1 MTKYEYEIHVRNEAQ
16 KKYNY
21 SSDESKIRA
30 LIDKRKFLALT
41 TADMIKFSQ
50 PKEFLEY
57 KKCWRKRFNRDK
69 KLGRYIDSDATK
81 TTRFLAE

>member
-1 MTKYEYEIHVRNEAQ
+1 MTKYEYEIHVRTEAQ

-21 SSDESKIRA
+21 SSDEFKIRD

-57 KKCWRKRFNRDK
+57 KKQWRKRFNRDK
-69 KLGRYIDSDATK
+69 KLGRYIESDARK
-81 TTRFLAE
+81 TARFITE